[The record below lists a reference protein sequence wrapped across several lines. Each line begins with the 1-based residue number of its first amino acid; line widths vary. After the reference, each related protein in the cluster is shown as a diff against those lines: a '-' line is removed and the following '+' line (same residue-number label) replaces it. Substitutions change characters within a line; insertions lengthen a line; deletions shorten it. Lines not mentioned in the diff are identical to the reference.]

1 MELMYVFQSLL
12 AQFGRAFVQQHKRC
26 GFESHIGYLVFE
38 HPNISNY
45 YRNLEVFLLP
55 GISIRRVWRLGSS
68 VQPESGVISS
78 CVGQGAA
85 CVSRNVHLRLG
96 NVDIVLMTQADNSR
110 FTDGYSS
117 IFVTIKVVM
126 MMIVLLLYP
135 FEELQILVLYIN
147 IFTCFRFMERIYL
160 A

>member
-1 MELMYVFQSLL
+1 M
-12 AQFGRAFVQQHKRC
+12 
-26 GFESHIGYLVFE
+26 
-38 HPNISNY
+38 
-45 YRNLEVFLLP
+45 
-55 GISIRRVWRLGSS
+55 
-68 VQPESGVISS
+68 ISS
-78 CVGQGAA
+78 CVGRGAA

-96 NVDIVLMTQADNSR
+96 NVDIVLMTQDDNSR
-110 FTDGYSS
+110 FTDGYSY

-147 IFTCFRFMERIYL
+147 IFTGFRFMERIYL